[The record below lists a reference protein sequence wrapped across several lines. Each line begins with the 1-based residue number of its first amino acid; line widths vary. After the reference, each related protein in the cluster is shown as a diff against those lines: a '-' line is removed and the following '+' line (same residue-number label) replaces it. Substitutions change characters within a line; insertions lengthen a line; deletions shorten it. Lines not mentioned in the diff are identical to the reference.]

1 MSDTYI
7 SQLQPC
13 NPLSGNGLVPIIQK
27 DPNNKNIP
35 SLLTTRVSF
44 IADFFRDYIIPP
56 GTIWVYAAPVDGKDL
71 LPPKGWLLCNGA
83 THPVASYPRLYKVL
97 GNLYGMPATPGT
109 IFKVPD
115 LRGRFVLGFS
125 SLNRAIVPNF
135 GSFLGQ
141 AITMPSVGGEY
152 NHVLTEAE
160 MPRHTH
166 ILYDRT
172 PRRSHLSYPDYKR
185 VSPEAGTVTGA
196 VEQQQ
201 GRSVGFFQS
210 GKNGK
215 RDGDGSDLAYIELGG
230 INSKESGQ
238 TQAHP
243 NIPPHICLN
252 HIIKY

>member
-1 MSDTYI
+1 
-7 SQLQPC
+7 
-13 NPLSGNGLVPIIQK
+13 
-27 DPNNKNIP
+27 
-35 SLLTTRVSF
+35 
-44 IADFFRDYIIPP
+44 
-56 GTIWVYAAPVDGKDL
+56 
-71 LPPKGWLLCNGA
+71 
-83 THPVASYPRLYKVL
+83 
-97 GNLYGMPATPGT
+97 
-109 IFKVPD
+109 
-115 LRGRFVLGFS
+115 
-125 SLNRAIVPNF
+125 
-135 GSFLGQ
+135 
-141 AITMPSVGGEY
+141 MPSVGGEY

-185 VSPEAGTVTGA
+185 VPPEAGTLTGA

-215 RDGDGSDLAYIELGG
+215 RDGDGSDLAHIELGG